1 LFETGRIL
9 PKSVNSD
16 FRMDELSEDDR
27 GVYRKLNQLKK
38 KVTEDIEQFKFNTAI
53 AAQMEFMNSYTQVLG
68 ESGRGVTPDLQS
80 FVLHEFNII
89 LAPFAPHLSEELYEM
104 LGGKPSIFSSA
115 KWVKYDPGAIE
126 EESATMVVQVNG
138 KVRAKLTV
146 PVNSTDDAVKS
157 SALND
162 ENVKRHLEGKQIV
175 KAIVVPN
182 KIINFV
188 VR

>member
-1 LFETGRIL
+1 
-9 PKSVNSD
+9 
-16 FRMDELSEDDR
+16 
-27 GVYRKLNQLKK
+27 
-38 KVTEDIEQFKFNTAI
+38 
-53 AAQMEFMNSYTQVLG
+53 
-68 ESGRGVTPDLQS
+68 
-80 FVLHEFNII
+80 
-89 LAPFAPHLSEELYEM
+89 
-104 LGGKPSIFSSA
+104 KPSIFSSA